1 MTVRRMMESL
11 LVPLWGFSKE
21 MSVSC
26 GAMARMLVSLPNLYM
41 ETLSLKMI
49 MVLGGGGLWSD

>member
-1 MTVRRMMESL
+1 MMESL
-11 LVPLWGFSKE
+11 LVPLWGFSNE

>member
-11 LVPLWGFSKE
+11 LVPLWGFSNE

>member
-1 MTVRRMMESL
+1 MMESL